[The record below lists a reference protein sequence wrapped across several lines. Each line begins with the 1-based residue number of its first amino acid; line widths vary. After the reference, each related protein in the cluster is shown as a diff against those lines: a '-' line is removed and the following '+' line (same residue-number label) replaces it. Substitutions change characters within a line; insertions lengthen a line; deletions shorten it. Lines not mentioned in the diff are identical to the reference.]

1 MVIKELEGDLARV
14 VRPSSLHSGIKA
26 DGVTDLYLL
35 HRAASLGYYRGRHD
49 TSKFHQT
56 SYAKKHALEA
66 TRARMEFRWIRTK

>member
-14 VRPSSLHSGIKA
+14 VRPTSLHAGIKA

-49 TSKFHQT
+49 TSKFHQA

-66 TRARMEFRWIRTK
+66 TRARMELRWIRTK

>member
-14 VRPSSLHSGIKA
+14 VRPSSLHEEFEA
-26 DGVTDLYLL
+26 DEITDLYLL

-49 TSKFHQT
+49 TSQFNQT
-56 SYAKKHALEA
+56 PYAKKHALEV